1 MIRINYHDSGAT
13 AQLFVLRRPEL
24 PKDSMMPFL
33 VTRSSS
39 GIKRADNPSHYESV
53 TDDPRF
59 VYRFWLRRPRFM
71 VVFLE
76 SGEKLDP
83 KIYVDR
89 GAGFDEASAIALPH
103 EGGSCV
109 YAIAVTPPRR
119 IKRIRIDPCSSET
132 RFRYWADFAWNEDDK
147 AALLESAKRDGGATP
162 VHDIVIDGTPE
173 TRKGRKSARSVA
185 QHYAAVTA
193 LARRTAPPVA
203 ASQIQNGPLISFVV
217 PVHNAD
223 ARHLDDLL
231 ASFREQPAGAA
242 ELILSDDGSASP
254 ATLSWLSRHEQEA
267 HVRILHSET
276 NRGIAAAT
284 NAGIEIARGEWVG
297 LMDHDDALSPCAVPL
312 LAEVM
317 RDHPDCQFIYTDEV
331 ITNAKLKP
339 VAYHLKPAYDEV
351 LLSGVNYINHLSCYR
366 RDRLPKLGGL
376 RAGYEGS
383 QDYDLLLRY
392 LRGLK
397 PSEIKHL
404 PYPAYRWR
412 RTAAAFSARFMARA
426 TVAARKALA
435 EHYRRGDVEPEA
447 GPAITPTLH
456 RMRFETLPR
465 QWPGV
470 SIVIPNRD
478 SFPLMARLLA
488 DLKDKTD
495 YPDLEIVVSDN
506 GTTDPRVLRLYDEAR
521 KGPIP
526 FTVDIEP
533 TPFNFSRQINRGIAR
548 ASGEL
553 VLLLNN
559 DIEVI
564 EPGWLREMVCCFDY
578 PGTGI
583 VGARLVYPNGRL
595 QHAGVIVGLGGLAG
609 HWFGG
614 QRQSDPGPMA
624 RLHVRQSLTAVT
636 GACMMISRACLA
648 AVGGF
653 DETDFGVAYNDVDFC
668 LRAGALGFRTVWTP
682 FATLVHRESASR
694 GSDES
699 NANRGRFERDKAAL
713 HRRHGT
719 ETYEDRAF
727 SPWYG
732 RNRGEPPLG
741 RLDRLPKAR

>member
-1 MIRINYHDSGAT
+1 
-13 AQLFVLRRPEL
+13 
-24 PKDSMMPFL
+24 MMQFL
-33 VTRSSS
+33 VTRSTS
-39 GIKRADNPSHYESV
+39 GVKRADNPSHYESV
-53 TDDPRF
+53 TEDPRF
-59 VYRFWLRRPRFM
+59 TYRFWLRRPRFM
-71 VVFLE
+71 VIFLQ
-76 SGEKLDP
+76 SDAGLDP

-89 GAGFDEASAIALPH
+89 GAGFDEASAVALPH
-103 EGGSCV
+103 DGGACT
-109 YAIAVTPPRR
+109 YAIGVTPPGRVR
-119 IKRIRIDPCSSET
+119 RIRIDPCSGEA
-132 RFRYWADFAWNEDDK
+132 RFRYWAGFAWSEDDK
-147 AALLESAKRDGGATP
+147 ATLLARAKRDGGAAP
-162 VHDIVIDGTPE
+162 VHDIVIDGAPE
-173 TRKGRKSARSVA
+173 TRKARKSARSVA
-185 QHYAAVTA
+185 QHYVAVVE

-217 PVHNAD
+217 PVFNTS
-223 ARHLDDLL
+223 ARYLDDLL

-242 ELILSDDGSASP
+242 ELILCDDGSASA
-254 ATLSWLSRHEQEA
+254 ATRSWLRANENDPALRIVFGEQ
-267 HVRILHSET
+267 

-284 NAGIEIARGEWVG
+284 NAGTEVARGEWVG
-297 LMDHDDALSPCAVPL
+297 LIDHDDALTPYAVAL
-312 LAEVM
+312 LVEVM
-317 RDHPDCQFIYTDEV
+317 RDHPGCQFIYTDEV
-331 ITNAKLKP
+331 VTDENLKP

-366 RDRLPKLGGL
+366 RDRLLKLGGL

-392 LRGLK
+392 LRDLK
-397 PSEIKHL
+397 PAEIKHL

-412 RTAAAFSARFMARA
+412 RTGEAFSSRFMERA
-426 TVAARKALA
+426 TAAARKALA
-435 EHYRRGDVEPEA
+435 EHYRRGDAEPEA
-447 GPAITPTLH
+447 SAAITPTLH
-456 RMRFETLPR
+456 RMRFDTVSR
-465 QWPGV
+465 QWPRV

-478 SFPLMARLLA
+478 SFALIARLLA
-488 DLKDKTD
+488 DLKVNTD

-506 GTTDPRVLRLYDEAR
+506 GTTDPDVLRLYAEAGR
-521 KGPIP
+521 GPIP
-526 FTVDIEP
+526 FTAETEP
-533 TPFNFSRQINRGIAR
+533 APFNFSRQVNRGIAR

-614 QRQSDPGPMA
+614 QRLSDPGPMA

-636 GACMMISRACLA
+636 GACMLISRACLA

-653 DETDFGVAYNDVDFC
+653 DETDFGIAYNDVDFC

-699 NANRGRFERDKAAL
+699 KANRDRFERDKAAL
-713 HRRHGT
+713 RRRHRT
-719 ETYEDRAF
+719 ESYEDRAF
-727 SPWYG
+727 SPWYA
-732 RNRGEPPLG
+732 RNGSGPSFIPLEK
-741 RLDRLPKAR
+741 LPQAR